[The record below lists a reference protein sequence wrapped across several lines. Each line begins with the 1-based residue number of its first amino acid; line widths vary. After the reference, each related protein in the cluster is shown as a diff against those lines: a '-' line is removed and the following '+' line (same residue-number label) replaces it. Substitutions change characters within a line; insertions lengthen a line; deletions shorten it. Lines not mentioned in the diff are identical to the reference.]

1 MSRIDTC
8 DQETEELE
16 FLANNTPSKFAIMT
30 IDDEDNNV
38 HIRVDQSLD
47 SSFGTHSDGAISF
60 IKKVFSILQHF
71 KNKKYDGYLDNEHEL
86 FICGI
91 RINFGTVTGEKAHR
105 WMIRYFRA
113 LVNTMEESGLIKKEE
128 SHGK

>member
-1 MSRIDTC
+1 MSRSEQC
-8 DQETEELE
+8 DHETEELE
-16 FLANNTPSKFAIMT
+16 LLANSTPSKFAIMT

-47 SSFGTHSDGAISF
+47 SSFGTHGDSAIAF

-71 KNKKYDGYLDNEHEL
+71 KDKKYDGYLDNDNEL
-86 FICGI
+86 LICGI
-91 RINFGTVTGEKAHR
+91 RIDFGTVTGEKAHK
-105 WMIRYFRA
+105 WMMRYFRA
-113 LVNTMEESGLIKKEE
+113 LVNTMEENGLIKMEE